1 MKKILLIISSII
13 ALVAIAITCI
23 GIHVVKTPEYAL
35 MEIIEDVN
43 ASGIDGLRPHL
54 TEDAQE
60 TFDMVSS
67 VTESKFVSS
76 ILWLF
81 NENDYVSVL
90 KSEIQSIQWEVRDI
104 MKSNDN
110 AVVILA
116 FNYNNRLVGT
126 IEISM
131 IHSKEGWK
139 IDSFNFP
146 EFDDINW

>member
-1 MKKILLIISSII
+1 MKKVLLIISSIV
-13 ALVAIAITCI
+13 ALAAIAITCT

-76 ILWLF
+76 ILCLF

-131 IHSKEGWK
+131 IHSKDGWK